1 MGMASVPKENERT
14 QQASPD
20 KSGKPTFYWQLTNT
34 SVFDTVK
41 LVMPPSQVLPI
52 VFVPGIMGSNL
63 CTNSGK
69 PIWLLNSTGGQPI
82 GLAWEWARKG
92 PAGRQTIL
100 HPKRTKVYAGGDV
113 PGAPVGT
120 IQNVV
125 DFTARGWGE
134 VGQTSY
140 HEFLLWLERKLN
152 GEGFDP
158 AHWSD
163 FLYSSVSSPSAA
175 IPIGQPK
182 LFPGT
187 VMEMVGLPSA
197 AERGHTPDPITSDD
211 LLHRAK
217 FRFPVYACGYNWLES
232 NRFAANCLKDRIHK
246 IVAENN
252 VGQFRCCQV
261 ILVTHSMGGLVARA
275 CAQLPEMEA
284 KIAGIVHGVMP
295 AVGAAVA
302 YRRCKV
308 GMGDEDFAAGLVIG
322 SNGVEV
328 TAVFAQA
335 PGALQLLPSENYANG
350 WLKIND
356 ENGKQ
361 IARLP
366 NSDPYAEI
374 YLRKDRWWGLVREE
388 WLKPIGGRPIR
399 WQEFADNIALAK
411 GFHSQIAGK
420 YHPNTFVY
428 YGAGDGSQASFE
440 TIRWSMRI
448 GSQPVP
454 GIAPTHVE
462 MLDFSH
468 QQVREDGAN
477 NIYLGG
483 EKKFG
488 QQSDQAGFG
497 DSSLPDVETSFR
509 QVRCDKQD
517 GRGDGTVPA
526 SSGMFPRA
534 NGGPNIR
541 QQFRL
546 KGFSHEPAF
555 KNATA
560 QRVTHYAITKIAA
573 QAKVL

>member
-1 MGMASVPKENERT
+1 MSSVPKDSERT

-20 KSGKPTFYWQLTNT
+20 KSGTPTFNWQLTHT

-41 LVMPPSQVLPI
+41 LIMPPSQVLPI
-52 VFVPGIMGSNL
+52 VFVPGIMGTNL

-100 HPKRTKVYAGGDV
+100 HPKRTRVYSGGDV
-113 PGAPVGT
+113 PGRPAGT
-120 IQNVV
+120 IQNVK
-125 DFTARGWGE
+125 DFVLRGWGE

-140 HEFLLWLERKLN
+140 HEFLHWLEQKLN

-158 AHWSD
+158 ANWSD
-163 FLYSSVSSPSAA
+163 FFYASVSSPSASA
-175 IPIGQPK
+175 TGGPPK
-182 LFPGT
+182 LFPGI
-187 VMEMVGLPSA
+187 VMEMAGLPSA
-197 AERGHTPDPITSDD
+197 AERGHKPDPITSDD
-211 LLHRAK
+211 LLQRAK

-232 NRFAANCLKDRIHK
+232 NALAADRLKDRVQDI
-246 IVAENN
+246 IAENN
-252 VGQFRCCQV
+252 VGRFRCCQV

-275 CAQLPEMEA
+275 CAQLAGMEA

-335 PGALQLLPSENYANG
+335 PGALQLLPSGNYIHG
-350 WLKIND
+350 WLKVHD
-356 ENGKQ
+356 EHGKL
-361 IARLP
+361 IAGLP
-366 NSDPYAEI
+366 KSDPYTEI

-388 WLKPIGGRPIR
+388 WLNPIGGRPIP
-399 WQEFADNIALAK
+399 WNEFADNIALAK
-411 GFHSQIAGK
+411 NFHGEIAGK
-420 YHPNTFVY
+420 YHPNTFVF
-428 YGAGDGSQASFE
+428 YGAGEGSQASFE
-440 TIRWSMRI
+440 TIRWSMKI
-448 GSQPVP
+448 GSQPASGSVL
-454 GIAPTHVE
+454 TNLE

-468 QQVREDGAN
+468 QQVREDGKN
-477 NIYLGG
+477 TIYLGG

-534 NGGPNIR
+534 SGGPSIR

-546 KGFSHEPAF
+546 EGFSHEPAF

-573 QAKVL
+573 RARVS